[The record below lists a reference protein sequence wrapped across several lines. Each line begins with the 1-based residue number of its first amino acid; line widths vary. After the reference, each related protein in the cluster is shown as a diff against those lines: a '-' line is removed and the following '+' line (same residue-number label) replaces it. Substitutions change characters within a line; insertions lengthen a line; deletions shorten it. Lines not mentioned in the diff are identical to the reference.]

1 MEKLFDVDWRT
12 MFVPSSSILE
22 IIIRGSLT
30 YWFVFL
36 YIRFVRRS
44 SGQLNVTD
52 ILLITLISD
61 ASQNA
66 MAGSYESVT
75 EGVAL
80 VGTLVGWD
88 YAINW
93 LGYRSVFFDRL
104 GNPEPVLLI
113 KDGVLQRQNLK
124 RQLITENEF
133 MGLLRQE
140 GIESVDDVKKCCL
153 EGSGNLSVV
162 PKEQK

>member
-12 MFVPSSSILE
+12 MFIPSSSILE

-36 YIRFVRRS
+36 FLRFFRRS

-80 VGTLVGWD
+80 VGTLVAWD
-88 YAINW
+88 YSINW

-104 GNPEPVLLI
+104 GNPDPVLLI

-124 RQLITENEF
+124 KQLITEDEF
-133 MGLLRQE
+133 MGLLRQQSV
-140 GIESVDDVKKCCL
+140 ESVEDVKRCFL
-153 EGSGNLSVV
+153 EGSGNLSVIL
-162 PKEQK
+162 KEQK

>member
-1 MEKLFDVDWRT
+1 MEKILHVDWYA

-36 YIRFVRRS
+36 YIRLVRRS

-88 YAINW
+88 YTINW

-104 GNPEPVLLI
+104 ANPEPVLLI
-113 KDGVLQRQNLK
+113 DDGVLQRANLK
-124 RQLITENEF
+124 SQLITEQDF
-133 MGLLRQE
+133 MGLLREQ
-140 GIESVDDVKKCCL
+140 GVESVDEVKQCRL
-153 EGSGNLSVV
+153 EGSGNLSVI
-162 PKEQK
+162 PKNQK